1 MVREYTE
8 LLVLSCYIYEFCM
21 ILKIPISHR
30 DNLHL
35 KYRSLTNIRYFTALT
50 A

>member
-1 MVREYTE
+1 MVGEHTKF
-8 LLVLSCYIYEFCM
+8 LMLNCYKYKFCT
-21 ILKIPISHR
+21 ILKLLISHR
-30 DNLHL
+30 DNLYL

>member
-1 MVREYTE
+1 MSSN
-8 LLVLSCYIYEFCM
+8 LLQLLSVKLLYIK
-21 ILKIPISHR
+21 ILHDIKLPISHR
-30 DNLHL
+30 DSLHL